1 MNYMISTTRYIVII
15 SLMVMAGCGSSPTVN
30 YYTLHTI
37 ETRLAQDD
45 EDSAI
50 LALGA
55 LRMPEYL
62 NRSQMVTRG
71 PGAEII
77 VDEFNRWAEPLSEA
91 IHRVLAGN
99 LDVLLSSVVVIAY
112 PSSAVLDV
120 DYRLVGRFGRLDAD
134 QNGKVVLEVQWGIAD
149 SAGSIL
155 LSPRRARFESQATNP
170 GDPGSIAQ
178 AMSDVLAQFSRDIA
192 SKIDSVGLDPPERR
206 ETGTPDSENSE
217 S

>member
-1 MNYMISTTRYIVII
+1 MNYMIMITRYVVII
-15 SLMVMAGCGSSPTVN
+15 CLMVIAGCGSSPTVN

-37 ETRLAQDD
+37 DTRLAQDD
-45 EDSAI
+45 EDSPI

-77 VDEFNRWAEPLSEA
+77 VDEFNRWAEPIGEA

-99 LDVLLSSVVVIAY
+99 LDVMLDSMVVVAY
-112 PSSAVLDV
+112 PTSGVLDI
-120 DYRLVGRFGRLDAD
+120 DYRLVGRFGRFDAD

-149 SAGSIL
+149 SAGTVRL
-155 LSPRRARFESQATNP
+155 PPRRARFESQATNP
-170 GDPGSIAQ
+170 DDPGAVAQ
-178 AMSDVLAQFSRDIA
+178 AMSDVLAQFCRDIA
-192 SKIDSVGLDPPERR
+192 SEIDSVGLDLPE
-206 ETGTPDSENSE
+206 
-217 S
+217 